1 LFQKISKFALAALR
15 LQGGICES
23 HAPYYKVV
31 HSS

>member
-1 LFQKISKFALAALR
+1 LFQKFSKFALADLR
-15 LQGGICES
+15 LKGGIYES

>member
-1 LFQKISKFALAALR
+1 LFQKVCKFALASLR
-15 LQGGICES
+15 LKGGLNDI